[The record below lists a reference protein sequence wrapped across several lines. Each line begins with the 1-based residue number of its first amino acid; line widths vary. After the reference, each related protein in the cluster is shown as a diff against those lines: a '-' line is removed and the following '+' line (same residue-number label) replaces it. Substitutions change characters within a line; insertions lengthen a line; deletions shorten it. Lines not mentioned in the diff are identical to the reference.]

1 MSDMGW
7 LNLELDDFTQLVDE
21 EELKE
26 IPVDLDTFLTDKYYL
41 GGAGIKNI
49 SPVQRQIIEG
59 IAQIYKL
66 PTLIKIHG
74 EEVGQKIW
82 DETYHE
88 IVAMCGKGGGKDFSS
103 RIGFAYSI
111 YKLHCLRDPIG
122 YYNKAQG
129 TYIDLLNIAINAD
142 QARDVFFKPLNNIL
156 SASPYFQERGFEPR
170 KSSLEF
176 YECPIRLF
184 SGNSEA
190 ESWEGLDLLLVVLDE
205 IAAFKGLGPNVP
217 VLTPD
222 GWVKNGDLRV
232 GDKVIGADGKA
243 TSIQGVFP
251 MGQKEVFEIEFED
264 GETAQCSEDHIWNV
278 DEYSD
283 GRRKTNKNLQ
293 LKDFKSLELKG
304 KWNQKRYSIP
314 VVQPV
319 EFNSLGDLPIDPYVM
334 GILLSEGSLRGKVV
348 SFANGDD
355 FIVEEVKCRLPGY
368 EIKTSDGVSWRI
380 NNSGKLKAQ
389 LEELGL
395 WGHKADTKFI
405 PELYLRASVN
415 ERKMLL
421 RGLMDGD
428 GTVARGHG
436 SYKTVSDNL
445 ARDVIELCRSL
456 GGVPMGKRHPSWYP
470 NENGNRIQCLD
481 AWNISPRVPFNPFF
495 LPRKAEK
502 FKLHKR
508 TLKRSIVDVRSL
520 GYEEEMT
527 CIKVANDDGLYVIND
542 YVVTHN
548 TDSQFQKSGGGAQRL
563 SASGIYDMSKNSV
576 VSRFADI
583 GKTILL
589 SFPRFQG
596 DFICQRYEE
605 TENDPNVLRI
615 KAPTW
620 VMNPYV
626 TRESLEP
633 QFIRNPIQAKM
644 RFGCEPPEMIDAFFR
659 DPAQVRR
666 CFRGDWEIKNKGEL
680 TEKVVYH
687 EIPDLFPI
695 NDDGTIKPWFKAEDD
710 HTRYIHVDLGLKRD
724 RAAICMVH
732 SPGVRNIEVEEGV
745 FEKLPVV
752 KMDLVHF
759 WEASEGKEIDF
770 QNIREFIKLLARKFP
785 VGLVTYDRWQS
796 VDTIQILKKRGINCD
811 THSVKRNDYDTL
823 STAFYDGRFSGYFHK
838 ILVEDELLKLQVLDN
853 GKVDHPEGLHDDLAQ
868 ALASAVWNCCEFA
881 DLDMEIDISILG
893 DEEDWET
900 LEYAEAL
907 EEEQRSN
914 DGRRNKKV
922 ELTYDEDDAGF
933 DFISI

>member
-7 LNLELDDFTQLVDE
+7 MNLDFEDFAQLVEE

-26 IPVDLDTFLTDKYYL
+26 IPVDLDTFLTDKHYL
-41 GGAGIKNI
+41 GGANIKNI

-59 IAQIYKL
+59 IAQVYKL

-74 EEVGQKIW
+74 EEEGQRIW

-103 RIGFAYSI
+103 RIGFAYTI

-205 IAAFKGLGPNVP
+205 IAAFKATTNSTR
-217 VLTPD
+217 VLTPS
-222 GWVKNGDLRV
+222 GWTTVGELSLGDSVVGQNGRATEVLGV
-232 GDKVIGADGKA
+232 YPQGKR
-243 TSIQGVFP
+243 
-251 MGQKEVFEIEFED
+251 EVFEIGFED
-264 GETAQCSEDHIWNV
+264 GAVVKCSDDHYWTV
-278 DEYSD
+278 REYSD
-283 GRRKTNKNLQ
+283 GRRTSIKTLR
-293 LKDFKSLELKG
+293 LKDFGSISLNG
-304 KWNQKRYSIP
+304 RWDQKRYSVP
-314 VVQPV
+314 VVEPV
-319 EFNSLGDLPIDPYVM
+319 EFKAAEKLPIDPYVM
-334 GILLSEGSLRGKVV
+334 GVLLAEGSLSIDGRVAW
-348 SFANGDD
+348 SSGDD
-355 FIVEEVKCRLPGY
+355 YVVDQMINRSGY
-368 EIKTSDGVSWRI
+368 EVAHDRGVHYRFRYCPDLLSDIR
-380 NNSGKLKAQ
+380 A
-389 LEELGL
+389 LGL
-395 WGHKADTKFI
+395 SGVKSETKFI
-405 PELYLRASVN
+405 PEIYLRASV
-415 ERKMLL
+415 EDRKELL

-436 SYKTVSDNL
+436 SYTTVSTQLKD
-445 ARDVIELCRSL
+445 DIIELCRSL
-456 GGVPMGKRHPSWYP
+456 GGIPTASEHDAWYKDSD
-470 NENGNRIQCLD
+470 GNRVACQRKWMIC
-481 AWNISPRVPFNPFF
+481 PRVSFNPFN
-495 LPRKAEK
+495 LPRKASK
-502 FKLHKR
+502 WKLHKR
-508 TLKRSIVDVRSL
+508 TLWRSITSVRSL
-520 GYEEEMT
+520 GYEEGMT
-527 CIKVANDDGLYVIND
+527 CIKVANDDGLYVVND

-620 VMNPYV
+620 IMNPYV

-633 QFIRNPIQAKM
+633 QFVRNPIQAKM

-666 CFRGDWEIKNKGEL
+666 CFRGDWELKNKGEL

-752 KMDLVHF
+752 KMDLIHF

-853 GKVDHPEGLHDDLAQ
+853 GKVDHPEGMHDDLAQ

-893 DEEDWET
+893 DEEDWEA

-922 ELTYDEDDAGF
+922 ELTYDEENAGF